1 MKENKTLFVPASRKI
16 YRPKALGTSGGFTS
30 WIVVVCMSLSI
41 TLFSAIAWNS
51 YDALRDVKME
61 KLYVQNMYGAEKGL
75 VWGLEKARQVPPDQ
89 WNSLYSIP
97 NEDGYSITVKAQRAD
112 TNEYDIMSDCLS
124 LDTHVLVGVRGRV
137 KVTVTPDGKKSI
149 SLLWVQMT

>member
-75 VWGLEKARQVPPDQ
+75 VWGLEKLAKYHQT
-89 WNSLYSIP
+89 SGILYIAFLMRMGILLP
-97 NEDGYSITVKAQRAD
+97 LKHN
-112 TNEYDIMSDCLS
+112 
-124 LDTHVLVGVRGRV
+124 VL
-137 KVTVTPDGKKSI
+137 I
-149 SLLWVQMT
+149 QMNMIL